1 MLAEQRNEVV
11 TVIRDVRKDKTLMRF
26 VTITKNVSYL
36 KKKELSQ
43 RSFVIKK
50 NLIYIRFHS

>member
-50 NLIYIRFHS
+50 I